1 MKMLYGF
8 DLNSESKKFIK
19 SSQSM
24 GEKVLR
30 RMENNPTL

>member
-1 MKMLYGF
+1 MLYGF
-8 DLNSESKKFIK
+8 DLNSESQKFIE

-30 RMENNPTL
+30 RKENNPYL